1 VLEFQLALGVRV
13 EALDKSWAAYS
24 PVSGETL
31 LLNTEAAAI
40 LDVLGDGPITEAGLA
55 AVLAAEV
62 ETPIEVVSR
71 SVSVIWP
78 QLFTAGFVQTLSSTV
93 NNGG

>member
-1 VLEFQLALGVRV
+1 MLEFQLAPGVRV
-13 EALDKSWAAYS
+13 EALDESWAAYS

-40 LDVLGDGPITEAGLA
+40 LDVLGDGSITEAGLA
-55 AVLAAEV
+55 AVLASEV

-71 SVSVIWP
+71 SVSAIWP
-78 QLFTAGFVQTLSSTV
+78 QLITAGFVQTLSSTIDK
-93 NNGG
+93 